1 MCVGALHVYVC
12 VCVCAHIYA
21 CMWQETQIMTL
32 QQFLASAWLATV
44 IIRLMMII
52 MITVITYLIHL
63 LT

>member
-1 MCVGALHVYVC
+1 MCVGSLHVYMYVF
-12 VCVCAHIYA
+12 VHTYA
-21 CMWQETQIMTL
+21 CMWQETPIMAL